1 MSRFFQDTKASS
13 KGFLD
18 LVSIMMKMM
27 EANASKNDVCDFI
40 YEAGLRLS
48 EEYPVHVTDSL
59 SRLNLE
65 MNDILENL
73 GFGVVTLSDEGDN
86 LKINLR
92 QLPECTDKD
101 YADNFLELFSVLLC
115 GLYKGWFE
123 QTGAPNALKCVVVSL
138 KPQEVVLAL
147 KAQENRQTII
157 WCRLNNVTQHG

>member
-1 MSRFFQDTKASS
+1 MSRFFQDTRASS

-18 LVSIMMKMM
+18 LVTIMMKMM

-48 EEYPVHVTDSL
+48 DEYPVHVTDSL

-65 MNDILENL
+65 MNDILEDL

-92 QLPECTDKD
+92 QVPECTDND

-138 KPQEVVLAL
+138 KPQELVLAL
-147 KAQENRQTII
+147 NA
-157 WCRLNNVTQHG
+157 

>member
-1 MSRFFQDTKASS
+1 MSRFFQDTRASS

-27 EANASKNDVCDFI
+27 EANGSKNDVCDFI
-40 YEAGLRLS
+40 YEAGLKLS

-65 MNDILENL
+65 MNDILEDL

-92 QLPECTDKD
+92 
-101 YADNFLELFSVLLC
+101 NM
-115 GLYKGWFE
+115 
-123 QTGAPNALKCVVVSL
+123 
-138 KPQEVVLAL
+138 EVIL
-147 KAQENRQTII
+147 TP
-157 WCRLNNVTQHG
+157 

>member
-1 MSRFFQDTKASS
+1 MALFTSRV
-13 KGFLD
+13 D
-18 LVSIMMKMM
+18 LYTST
-27 EANASKNDVCDFI
+27 ASKPNS
-40 YEAGLRLS
+40 GKS
-48 EEYPVHVTDSL
+48 DSVAM

-101 YADNFLELFSVLLC
+101 YADNFLKLFSVLLC

-147 KAQENRQTII
+147 KA
-157 WCRLNNVTQHG
+157 

>member
-48 EEYPVHVTDSL
+48 DEYPVHVTDSL

-65 MNDILENL
+65 MNDIFENL

-101 YADNFLELFSVLLC
+101 YADNFL
-115 GLYKGWFE
+115 
-123 QTGAPNALKCVVVSL
+123 
-138 KPQEVVLAL
+138 
-147 KAQENRQTII
+147 
-157 WCRLNNVTQHG
+157 